1 MADVYQLQAKMFANA
16 LLLQR
21 DTIAYVHLEGDDDK
35 VFWNGMLQEGHP
47 GKYRFVTYSRCSDA
61 NDSEDTMAKGVS
73 QCLKFRPNLSKQFF
87 ICIDSDMRYLL
98 QEPDLDATHFVCQTY
113 TYSWENH
120 YCEAKALQ
128 KRFMD
133 KCSEKACQ
141 FDFEAFLSAY
151 SSVVY
156 KPLLLLLYCLKNHR
170 PEFGKKMFSACLPH
184 QCRGN
189 ELADNGRPYIERI
202 SKNFEQY
209 LNTPFVQS
217 IDFETESNYYQSL
230 NVNEQNAYL
239 HIRGHNL
246 FDLVTYIGDLLCH
259 GTSVSFR
266 KDVLMNELPPQTYW
280 QIKRIISDISEIV

>member
-1 MADVYQLQAKMFANA
+1 MSNVYKDQARDLANIPILRRDV
-16 LLLQR
+16 
-21 DTIAYVHLEGDDDK
+21 IASVHLEDK
-35 VFWNGMLQEGHP
+35 EDIVFWDAMLQNQRR
-47 GKYRFVTYSRCSDA
+47 GKYHYVTHSKSQSG
-61 NDSEDTMAKGVS
+61 NETSGSS
-73 QCLKFRPNLSKQFF
+73 QCLKFRPYLSKHFF

-98 QEPDLDATHFVCQTY
+98 QEPELDAAHFVCQTY

-156 KPLLLLLYCLKNHR
+156 KPLLLLLYCLKNHK
-170 PEFGKKMFSACLPH
+170 PEFSKKMFSSCLPNR
-184 QCRGN
+184 CKGD
-189 ELADNGRPYIERI
+189 ELTDNGRPYIEKI

-209 LNTPFVQS
+209 LNTPFAQS
-217 IDFETESNYYQSL
+217 IDFEAESSYYQSL

-246 FDLVTYIGDLLCH
+246 FDLVAYIGDLLCNRPF
-259 GTSVSFR
+259 GSF
-266 KDVLMNELPPQTYW
+266 KKEVLMNDLPPQTYW
-280 QIKRIISDISEIV
+280 QIKKVVSDISTIV

>member
-1 MADVYQLQAKMFANA
+1 MSNVYKDQARDLANIPILRRDV
-16 LLLQR
+16 
-21 DTIAYVHLEGDDDK
+21 IACVHLEDK
-35 VFWNGMLQEGHP
+35 EDIVFWDVMLQNQHL
-47 GKYRFVTYSRCSDA
+47 GKYHYVTHSKSLRGKDA
-61 NDSEDTMAKGVS
+61 SGSS
-73 QCLKFRPNLSKQFF
+73 QCLNFRPFLSKHFF

-98 QEPDLDATHFVCQTY
+98 QEPELDAAHFVCQTY

-170 PEFGKKMFSACLPH
+170 PDFSKKMFSACLPH
-184 QCRGN
+184 QCKGN
-189 ELADNGRPYIERI
+189 EIEDNGSPFIERI

-209 LNTPFVQS
+209 LNTPFAQS
-217 IDFETESNYYQSL
+217 IDFEAESNYYQSL
-230 NVNEQNAYL
+230 DVNEQNAYL

-246 FDLVTYIGDLLCH
+246 FDLVAYIGNLLCH
-259 GTSVSFR
+259 GTSLSF
-266 KDVLMNELPPQTYW
+266 KTDILMNELPPQNYW
-280 QIKRIISDISEIV
+280 QIKKVTSDIAAIV

>member
-1 MADVYQLQAKMFANA
+1 MSNVYKDQARDLANIPILRRDV
-16 LLLQR
+16 
-21 DTIAYVHLEGDDDK
+21 IACVHLEDKDDM
-35 VFWNGMLQEGHP
+35 VFWDAMLQNQHR
-47 GKYRFVTYSRCSDA
+47 GKYHYVTHSKSLSGK
-61 NDSEDTMAKGVS
+61 DSSGSS
-73 QCLKFRPNLSKQFF
+73 QCLRFRPYLSRRFF
-87 ICIDSDMRYLL
+87 IGIDSDMRYLL
-98 QEPDLDATHFVCQTY
+98 QEPEIDAAHFVCQTY

-170 PEFGKKMFSACLPH
+170 PEFSKKMFSACLPH
-184 QCRGN
+184 QCRGD
-189 ELADNGRPYIERI
+189 ELTDNGRPVIERI
-202 SKNFEQY
+202 SKYFEQY
-209 LNTPFVQS
+209 LNTPFAQS
-217 IDFETESNYYQSL
+217 IDFEAEGNYYQSL

-246 FDLVTYIGDLLCH
+246 FDLVAYIGNLLCH
-259 GTSVSFR
+259 GTSVSF
-266 KDVLMNELPPQTYW
+266 KNDVLMNELPPQTYW
-280 QIKRIISDISEIV
+280 QIKKVVSDISKIV